1 VATDLHHEEVF
12 EIIGLDRTRKDMVIL
27 GALLKAQTAPNDF
40 IDFETLRKQLA
51 SEEGSR
57 KGKDPL
63 IYRSLSFLEKEGFL
77 KIDKGSYKHGYNS
90 NIAIIEKALEKII
103 SRNIKNLEK
112 ELKQIDEEA
121 TLLSEMDSDIMAS
134 GLIDFVA
141 GKKKIEKSIFA
152 QGWENILTIFDNKLY
167 TNLKKGDVIRIKL
180 EWLSH
185 INYMDSK
192 RVMNIEKYLKKG
204 VEFQGLDHD
213 KSEKRLRESYKSLI
227 ENWRKMG
234 YNVGYR
240 IFPRQDATY
249 QFMGRGTEGIVLVVS
264 ESPLSAT
271 WISRNANPD
280 LVDNAIESF
289 DRDYE
294 MGTDILDY
302 EGE

>member
-1 VATDLHHEEVF
+1 MASKLQHEEVF
-12 EIIGLDRTRKDMVIL
+12 EIIGLERTRKDMIIL
-27 GALLKAQTAPNDF
+27 GALLKAQKAPNDF
-40 IDFETLRKQLA
+40 IDFETLRTQLA

-77 KIDKGSYKHGYNS
+77 KIDKGSHKHGYNS

-103 SRNIKNLEK
+103 SKNIKSLEK
-112 ELKQIDEEA
+112 ELKQIDEE
-121 TLLSEMDSDIMAS
+121 TTVLSEIDSDIMAS

-167 TNLKKGDVIRIKL
+167 IDLKKGDTIRVKL
-180 EWLSH
+180 EWLSK
-185 INYMDSK
+185 INYMDAK
-192 RVMNIEKYLKKG
+192 RVMNIEKFLKKG
-204 VEFQGLDHD
+204 VEFQSLDHD
-213 KSEKRLRESYKSLI
+213 QGEEKLRESYKGFI
-227 ENWRKMG
+227 ENWRNKG
-234 YNVGYR
+234 YKVGYR
-240 IFPRQDATY
+240 VFPREDATY
-249 QFMGRGTEGIVLVVS
+249 QFMGRSTEGIVLVVS

-271 WISRNANPD
+271 WIPRSANPD

-294 MGTDILDY
+294 RGTDILDY
-302 EGE
+302 EG